1 MMKDWIYNKMI
12 KKRNEKRHEVLK
24 LQWQK
29 AELEKVIADA
39 KQREI
44 KS

>member
-1 MMKDWIYNKMI
+1 MIREWIYNKLI

-29 AELEKVIADA
+29 AELEKMIADA
-39 KQREI
+39 KGR
-44 KS
+44 SLPS